1 MTDEKIVYD
10 LDGKLTI
17 TEALRELLN
26 LYPGLPIGDEITF
39 ATLSDDGGKA
49 IIPSPGA
56 VIESEVEDITGHVEQ
71 TCLYPF
77 AVVYRAAGL
86 SESRKA
92 SVKEWLDDLGRWLEG
107 QTVTINDVD
116 YTLDDYP
123 TVGSRD
129 IIYISRQ
136 TPAYLDSV
144 TEDRVEDWAI
154 QLTTKYT
161 NEFDR

>member
-1 MTDEKIVYD
+1 MADEKVIYD
-10 LDGKLTI
+10 LDGSATI

-26 LYPGLPIGDEITF
+26 LYPGLLEGDEIAF
-39 ATLSDDGGKA
+39 ATLSEDSGKA
-49 IIPSPGA
+49 LYPISGA
-56 VIESEVEDITGHVEQ
+56 VVQSETEDIMGHVEQ

-92 SVKEWLDDLGRWLEG
+92 AVKEWLDDLGRWLEG
-107 QTVTINDVD
+107 QPVTLNGVD

-123 TVGSRD
+123 AVGSRE
-129 IIYISRQ
+129 IINISRQ

-144 TEDRVEDWAI
+144 TEDRTEDWAI